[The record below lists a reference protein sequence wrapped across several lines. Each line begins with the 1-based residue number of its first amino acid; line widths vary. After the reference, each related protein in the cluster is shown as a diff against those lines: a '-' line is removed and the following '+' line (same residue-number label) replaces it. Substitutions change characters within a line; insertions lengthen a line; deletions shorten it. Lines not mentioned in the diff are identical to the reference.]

1 MDLNL
6 LIESINSDS
15 SIKLKE
21 NFNILRLEFEKRMGL
36 HFISNTV
43 DISQDNY
50 IVKPKEIYKLEDGI
64 HSTPFEINKHGKL
77 VRI

>member
-6 LIESINSDS
+6 LIKDINSDG

-21 NFNILRLEFEKRMGL
+21 NFNIFRLEFEKRMGL

-50 IVKPKEIYKLEDGI
+50 IVKPKEIYKLEDGQ
-64 HSTPFEINKHGKL
+64 PFELNRKGKL
-77 VRI
+77 VKI